1 MRPAP
6 GVDWNEGGRGAKK
19 RGAGAVRVALMGSL
33 AIAALLAAACSGEE
47 EPIAPP
53 EAATANPDPE
63 TIPMEPLPES
73 LPEPYIF
80 RGDELFGE
88 EIEEELQEEIYIV
101 QPGDTLALIAQS
113 AGVTVEEIQ
122 RLNGIAD
129 PSILSTGDE
138 LRIPIRGERIAVTTE
153 AAAEA
158 QGPTRPPG
166 EEYIVQP
173 GDTLSEIAA
182 ARGLNYLDLQAY
194 NGLTEFEAGNLQ
206 VGQIIIIPPPEEE
219 EEEEDARTE
228 PPG

>member
-1 MRPAP
+1 MLGRGGIGRSA
-6 GVDWNEGGRGAKK
+6 GGRDGQP
-19 RGAGAVRVALMGSL
+19 RPGDDPHG
-33 AIAALLAAACSGEE
+33 AAAD
-47 EPIAPP
+47 A
-53 EAATANPDPE
+53 
-63 TIPMEPLPES
+63 

-80 RGDELFGE
+80 RGDELFGGE
-88 EIEEELQEEIYIV
+88 PEEELQEEIYIV

-113 AGVTVEEIQ
+113 AGVTVEELQ

-129 PSILSTGDE
+129 PSILSSGDE
-138 LRIPIRGERIAVTTE
+138 LRVPVRGERTAVTTE
-153 AAAEA
+153 AAAEEQA
-158 QGPTRPPG
+158 PTRPPG

-194 NGLTEFEAGNLQ
+194 NGLTEFEAGHLQ

-219 EEEEDARTE
+219 EEEEEGRTE